1 MASKPP
7 SRKSSLIPLL
17 HVLKSLKSADRVI
30 ILAHLD
36 DHTRDAIYK
45 TVSNVL
51 KSKRVPIQNR
61 IHLRD
66 NLGSFKSDFRCLIS
80 KDSSSVQKK
89 KKLTQ
94 LGGNPLSLILDTA
107 LPLMLD
113 LFPK

>member
-1 MASKPP
+1 MASKSP

-17 HVLKSLKSADRVI
+17 HVLKSLKSSDRVI

-45 TVSNVL
+45 TVSKVL
-51 KSKRVPIQNR
+51 KSKKVPIQNR

-66 NLGSFKSDFRCLIS
+66 NLCSFKSDFRYLMS
-80 KDSSSVQKK
+80 KDSSPIQKK
-89 KKLTQ
+89 RKLTQ

-113 LFPK
+113 LFPR